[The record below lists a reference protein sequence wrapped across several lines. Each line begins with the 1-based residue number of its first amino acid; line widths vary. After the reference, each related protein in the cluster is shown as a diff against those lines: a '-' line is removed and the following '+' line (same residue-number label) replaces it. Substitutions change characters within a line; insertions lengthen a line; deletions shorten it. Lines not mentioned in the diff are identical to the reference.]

1 MEYVGWKDVHSAMRC
16 VDSTAPFAKH
26 RISEMLA
33 LESLPP
39 KSDFQVIP

>member
-1 MEYVGWKDVHSAMRC
+1 MEYVGWKDVYSAMRY
-16 VDSTAPFAKH
+16 VEAVNPFAKH

-39 KSDFQVIP
+39 KGESQVLP